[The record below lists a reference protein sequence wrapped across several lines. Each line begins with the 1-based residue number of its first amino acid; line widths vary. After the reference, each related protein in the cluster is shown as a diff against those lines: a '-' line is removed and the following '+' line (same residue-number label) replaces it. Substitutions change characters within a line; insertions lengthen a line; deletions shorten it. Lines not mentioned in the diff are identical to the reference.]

1 MKLAQPLNK
10 LRSDFTLKAGTWAKE
25 EQGKERARS
34 TQLDESACI
43 ANSFQVSLVFLK
55 AANRTTLPHE
65 RLARFYNL
73 ECKLLLK
80 INTQV
85 FLSSMKILP
94 HKIRKIKDFF
104 IDLDKDL

>member
-10 LRSDFTLKAGTWAKE
+10 LRSDFTLKAGTWAGV
-25 EQGKERARS
+25 GKERARS

-80 INTQV
+80 INT
-85 FLSSMKILP
+85 
-94 HKIRKIKDFF
+94 
-104 IDLDKDL
+104 